1 MPPQEEVG
9 SVARS
14 AVIVPDQHWAV
25 AAAAETVADYL
36 ARAATV
42 FGLDLK

>member
-25 AAAAETVADYL
+25 AAAETVADYL